1 MNFLSHFYF
10 ERFATIPERV
20 LGSLLP
26 DLLKNVDKSYIFH
39 PQKFEEQLFAHPL
52 TMEISEGWYR
62 HVEVDKIFH
71 SSEFFLNHCHHLRRK
86 LDPVLE
92 GTPIRGT
99 FMAHIAVELM
109 LDHLLIKHQ
118 LVNVSRLYERLENVH
133 RPIMKNYLITIGVED
148 IDGFVAFYDK
158 FLAWKYIFDY
168 KDLDQI
174 SKPLINISKRIWT
187 FETPKGI
194 HEGLTAV
201 LVDYCNGDMKDFKDI
216 YTYIQDNLT
225 YLS

>member
-118 LVNVSRLYERLENVH
+118 LVNVSRLYEHLENVH
-133 RPIMKNYLITIGVED
+133 RPIMKNYLKTIGVED

-201 LVDYCNGDMKDFKDI
+201 LVDYCNEDMNNPKDI

>member
-71 SSEFFLNHCHHLRRK
+71 SSEFFLNH
-86 LDPVLE
+86 
-92 GTPIRGT
+92 RGT

-118 LVNVSRLYERLENVH
+118 LVNVSRLYEHLENVH
-133 RPIMKNYLITIGVED
+133 RPIMKNYLKTIGVED

-201 LVDYCNGDMKDFKDI
+201 LVDYCNEDMKDFKDI

>member
-1 MNFLSHFYF
+1 VHCSRIYEH
-10 ERFATIPERV
+10 
-20 LGSLLP
+20 LG
-26 DLLKNVDKSYIFH
+26 KVY
-39 PQKFEEQLFAHPL
+39 
-52 TMEISEGWYR
+52 
-62 HVEVDKIFH
+62 
-71 SSEFFLNHCHHLRRK
+71 
-86 LDPVLE
+86 
-92 GTPIRGT
+92 
-99 FMAHIAVELM
+99 
-109 LDHLLIKHQ
+109 
-118 LVNVSRLYERLENVH
+118 
-133 RPIMKNYLITIGVED
+133 RPIKKKLFKTIGVEVY
-148 IDGFVAFYDK
+148 GWFVSFFYK